1 MSVSSPALPGWY
13 KHFTEKY
20 RQARCWQ
27 GDYAC
32 WLNPGDHDGWWSCQT
47 KNCLCPTILG
57 LSMEKSWKIHVLGF
71 VGICCLVVWNMN
83 FIFPFIGNNDPNWLF
98 SEGLQPPT
106 SLWGT
111 NHVSQIPMIPSVTIP
126 SSNRDPEDHPEIPMN
141 SLWNHH
147 EIPYK
152 LWNSHVFFLHETLQ
166 WFLTQVGTLQEL
178 KDWDFSNIIAEAKE
192 CRRFWS
198 QLAGDIV
205 KHIMKREIEIDRYW
219 YWYWYWYIYIDM
231 IDRLMD
237 GRMDGWIDI
246 HIEFM
251 DISHNII

>member
-20 RQARCWQ
+20 RKARCWQ

-83 FIFPFIGNNDPNWLF
+83 FIFHLLGIMTPTDYF

-111 NHVSQIPMIPSVTIP
+111 NHFSQIPMIPTVSPFPQATETLKITLKFP
-126 SSNRDPEDHPEIPMN
+126 
-141 SLWNHH
+141 
-147 EIPYK
+147 
-152 LWNSHVFFLHETLQ
+152 WNSHEFP
-166 WFLTQVGTLQEL
+166 
-178 KDWDFSNIIAEAKE
+178 
-192 CRRFWS
+192 
-198 QLAGDIV
+198 
-205 KHIMKREIEIDRYW
+205 MKSPW
-219 YWYWYWYIYIDM
+219 NP
-231 IDRLMD
+231 L
-237 GRMDGWIDI
+237 
-246 HIEFM
+246 
-251 DISHNII
+251 